1 MTRPAS
7 LAQPSS
13 NLNKCLFYA
22 LGLGP
27 GPGKTG
33 IVLGLGVA
41 GLGHS
46 PALALAPALTRV
58 EHC

>member
-1 MTRPAS
+1 MVMAI
-7 LAQPSS
+7 AKPSS

-33 IVLGLGVA
+33 IVPKMDILFEYL
-41 GLGHS
+41 
-46 PALALAPALTRV
+46 PWR
-58 EHC
+58 